1 MLLRLKTKARVKMRR
16 QTETKTEIWNLGR
29 ALLKGAHTRVIY
41 VLLY

>member
-1 MLLRLKTKARVKMRR
+1 MLLRLKTKVRMKMRR